1 MLFNNTIENISR
13 IRKLIEVLV
22 KYGFEDIVV
31 NTGLKNI
38 LSPRQRAKDP
48 IIIEEQQFT
57 QSRWERIRL
66 IMEELGP
73 TYVKLGQMLSNR
85 PDLVPEPLIK
95 ELEKLLDRVP
105 PFDTEI
111 AKQII
116 EKEIQQP
123 IRDIFIYFDEKP
135 IGSASIGQVHRA
147 RLLTGED
154 VVVKVQRPN
163 AKKQIIADLSLIRE
177 FVKLKPGAIQASV
190 RKRTK
195 PLYPKTLS

>member
-31 NTGLKNI
+31 NTGLRNI
-38 LSPRQRAKDP
+38 LTPRPKVKDP
-48 IIIEEQQFT
+48 KIIEEQQFT
-57 QSRWERIRL
+57 HSRWERIRL

-111 AKQII
+111 AKKII
-116 EKEIQQP
+116 EKELDKP
-123 IRDIFIYFDEKP
+123 IRDIFIYFDEIP

-147 RLLTGED
+147 RLSSGDD

-163 AKKQIIADLSLIRE
+163 AKDRLLQI
-177 FVKLKPGAIQASV
+177 
-190 RKRTK
+190 
-195 PLYPKTLS
+195 YP